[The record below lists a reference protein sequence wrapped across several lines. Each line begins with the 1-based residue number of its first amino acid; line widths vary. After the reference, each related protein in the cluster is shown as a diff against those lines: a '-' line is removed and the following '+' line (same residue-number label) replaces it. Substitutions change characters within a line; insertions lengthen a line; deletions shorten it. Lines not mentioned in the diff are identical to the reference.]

1 MLPFVLP
8 HFHSPWALWL
18 LLLVPV
24 LAWDAARREGKRRAS
39 IRFPATA
46 GLRKLPATWSQKLRH
61 VLIVLR
67 LAAVTLLIVALARPQ
82 SSESLEEMNA
92 LGIDI
97 ALVLDVSSSMKT
109 LDFRPKNRL
118 NVAKQV
124 LEDFVMGRKHDRIS
138 LVVFSGRSYTQC
150 PPTLDYDVL
159 VQLLRQVDFGRIE
172 DGTAIGTAILN
183 GTNRLRGAGA
193 SAKSK
198 VMILLTDGANNAGE
212 VSPVTA
218 ARAAKALG
226 IKIYTVGV
234 GKDGD
239 QPLEVDDPMFG
250 KRVVMVPTQI
260 DEPMLRDIAAMTGGK
275 YFRAQNPKALA
286 EIYAAIDKLER
297 TEIKTSTHTRYGELF
312 MKLAWAA
319 LLLLLAEV
327 VLAQTRFRR
336 AP

>member
-1 MLPFVLP
+1 MTLP
-8 HFHSPWALWL
+8 HFNNPWVLWL
-18 LLLVPV
+18 LLLVPL
-24 LAWDAARREGKRRAS
+24 LALDAARREGKRRAS

-46 GLRKLPATWSQKLRH
+46 GLRALPSTWSQKLRH

-67 LAAVTLLIVALARPQ
+67 LAAVTLIIVALARPQ
-82 SSESLEEMNA
+82 SSESLEEINS

-118 NVAKQV
+118 TVAKQV

-159 VQLLRQVDFGRIE
+159 VQLLRQVDFGRVE

-183 GTNRLRGAGA
+183 GTNRLRGTG
-193 SAKSK
+193 AKSK

-250 KRVVMVPTQI
+250 KRIVMVPTQI
-260 DEPMLRDIAAMTGGK
+260 DEPMLRDIASLTGGK

-286 EIYAAIDKLER
+286 DIYAGIDKLER
-297 TEIKTSTHTRYGELF
+297 TEIKTSNHTRYGELF
-312 MKLAWAA
+312 MKLCWAA
-319 LLLLLAEV
+319 LAFLLAEI
-327 VLAQTRFRR
+327 VLAQTRFRK

>member
-1 MLPFVLP
+1 MSLAFLP
-8 HFHSPWALWL
+8 HFQSPEVLWL

-24 LAWDAARREGKRRAS
+24 LAWDAWRREGKRRAS
-39 IRFPATA
+39 IRFPTTA
-46 GLRKLPATWSQKLRH
+46 GLRALPATWSQKLRH
-61 VLIVLR
+61 SLIVLR
-67 LAAVTLLIVALARPQ
+67 LATVTLLVIALARPQ
-82 SSESLEEMNA
+82 SSESLEEVNA
-92 LGIDI
+92 LGVDI
-97 ALVLDVSSSMKT
+97 ALVLDVSSSMRT
-109 LDFRPKNRL
+109 LDFKPKNRL

-124 LEDFVMGRKHDRIS
+124 LENFVTGRKHDRIS
-138 LVVFSGRSYTQC
+138 LVVFSGRSFTQC

-159 VQLLRQVDFGRIE
+159 VQLLRQVDFGRVE

-183 GTNRLRGAGA
+183 GTNRLRGAG
-193 SAKSK
+193 AKSK

-250 KRVVMVPTQI
+250 KRIVMVPTQI
-260 DEPMLRDIAAMTGGK
+260 DEPMLREIAALTGGQ

-286 EIYAAIDKLER
+286 DIYAGIDRLER
-297 TEIKTSTHTRYGELF
+297 TEIRTSSHTRYGELF

-319 LLLLLAEV
+319 LALLLAEIL
-327 VLAQTRFRR
+327 LAHTRFRKT
-336 AP
+336 P